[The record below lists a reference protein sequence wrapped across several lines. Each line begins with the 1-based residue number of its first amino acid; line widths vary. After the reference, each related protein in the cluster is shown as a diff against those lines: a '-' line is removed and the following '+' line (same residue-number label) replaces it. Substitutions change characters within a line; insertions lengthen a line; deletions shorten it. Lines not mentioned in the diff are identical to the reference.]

1 MGISGLLPRILPSAG
16 RENYDLRALSDGV
29 ITMTARR
36 GADDDDDYGRDR
48 DDDHDDDGE
57 GGDGGEEEEEEPAK
71 KKRRR
76 SPSSTSTSA
85 STTTWTRR
93 RVRVGV
99 DASGWIARA
108 AHGHGG
114 LLMDERHLSY
124 RGRAELRDER
134 ARSSRQEGGVANEGD
149 GGGDDG
155 DGERRPTDEVE
166 RESTRRRL
174 EYVAAC
180 TLTVLRKI
188 EYLVD
193 DCRAS
198 VLLVLDGATP
208 PCKRDVVRARSDRR
222 ADAAEERDGEE
233 GGGEAP
239 GGGGGDDGDDGD
251 DEAARTEAEV
261 LRRISASNRAGT
273 GKDHA
278 LRREMV
284 EALLGACRERRWPCV
299 VAPYEADGQLAYLA
313 GPCGAVDVVVTED
326 SDLIALGV
334 PTLIYRLGG
343 WNGTNGA
350 NRQQRFLPGR
360 NDEDDDGDDHRRLL
374 GTMLRRSDLG
384 SSRGIDLRDF
394 TDGMLVVMFVAA
406 GCDYCDSLRG
416 IGIVKARDVVRR
428 AYLGQEDADGN
439 YRRGPSSH
447 RRGDDWDD
455 DGDVPVLRVVLDELF
470 RSCHKVARERLLP
483 LDDPETEVARSA
495 YERAFLAALAAFR
508 HPLVYDPISMSHV
521 VANDVC
527 DDDGTAAPSFPAS
540 PLFVGDER
548 ILMEYG
554 PYRDLVT
561 DRDALYRAIGS
572 PLTPGLAKDVAEGRV
587 DPRRLPP
594 PPREEEYGG
603 IDDAP
608 GIAAMRGVGN
618 VAAAMLGYDRDD
630 DDDDDDDDDG
640 DEGAGSGEFTQDGD
654 SGLQL
659 STQESQRSARSSS
672 GMMSSSLSPDL
683 LASPSPQ
690 EQS

>member
-29 ITMTARR
+29 ITITVRR

-48 DDDHDDDGE
+48 DDDHDYDGE

-193 DCRAS
+193 DCQTS

-239 GGGGGDDGDDGD
+239 GGGGGATATTATTKPRGRRRKSCG
-251 DEAARTEAEV
+251 AYR
-261 LRRISASNRAGT
+261 RRIAPAPARITLCAAKWSRPSSVRAASDAGRASW
-273 GKDHA
+273 
-278 LRREMV
+278 RR
-284 EALLGACRERRWPCV
+284 
-299 VAPYEADGQLAYLA
+299 
-313 GPCGAVDVVVTED
+313 T
-326 SDLIALGV
+326 
-334 PTLIYRLGG
+334 
-343 WNGTNGA
+343 
-350 NRQQRFLPGR
+350 RQ
-360 NDEDDDGDDHRRLL
+360 
-374 GTMLRRSDLG
+374 TG
-384 SSRGIDLRDF
+384 SSRTSQD
-394 TDGMLVVMFVAA
+394 
-406 GCDYCDSLRG
+406 
-416 IGIVKARDVVRR
+416 
-428 AYLGQEDADGN
+428 
-439 YRRGPSSH
+439 H
-447 RRGDDWDD
+447 
-455 DGDVPVLRVVLDELF
+455 
-470 RSCHKVARERLLP
+470 
-483 LDDPETEVARSA
+483 
-495 YERAFLAALAAFR
+495 
-508 HPLVYDPISMSHV
+508 
-521 VANDVC
+521 
-527 DDDGTAAPSFPAS
+527 AAPWTWS
-540 PLFVGDER
+540 
-548 ILMEYG
+548 
-554 PYRDLVT
+554 
-561 DRDALYRAIGS
+561 
-572 PLTPGLAKDVAEGRV
+572 
-587 DPRRLPP
+587 
-594 PPREEEYGG
+594 
-603 IDDAP
+603 
-608 GIAAMRGVGN
+608 
-618 VAAAMLGYDRDD
+618 
-630 DDDDDDDDDG
+630 
-640 DEGAGSGEFTQDGD
+640 
-654 SGLQL
+654 
-659 STQESQRSARSSS
+659 
-672 GMMSSSLSPDL
+672 
-683 LASPSPQ
+683 
-690 EQS
+690 